1 MKGLHLS
8 GIFRFLAGILLV
20 QVATALLVL
29 AALRLDNPQTWLLLG
44 LFALTL
50 GLVTAFWFSTIAAH
64 AHQKAMARL
73 REQFSRERE
82 KIRLRAEREKSRV
95 IQKNQQQLEKDRR
108 KLQSRANTRVTLMFT
123 GLVAAGGLMVFTQF
137 MTFGLLLMT
146 GAGGALAGYLLRIK
160 QQMLPGSRKKTALP
174 AQRPPKLIGKE

>member
-1 MKGLHLS
+1 MKGLRLS

-20 QVATALLVL
+20 QVATALLVVT
-29 AALRLDNPQTWLLLG
+29 AIRLDTREAWLLLG

-50 GLVTAFWFSTIAAH
+50 GLVTAFWFGTIASH
-64 AHQKAMARL
+64 AHQEVTARL

-82 KIRLRAEREKSRV
+82 KIKVRAEREKTKV
-95 IQKNQQQLEKDRR
+95 IQKSQQQLEKERR
-108 KLQSRANTRVTLMFT
+108 KTQAKANTRVTLMFT

-146 GAGGALAGYLLRIK
+146 GAGGALAGYMLRLK
-160 QQMLPGSRKKTALP
+160 QQMLSGKKAQPVLP
-174 AQRPPKLIGKE
+174 RAKSPKLIAKE